1 MGVRSLSFCTTLLIR
16 SLLSA
21 QDASTIVRFEQ
32 VNDHLYRGGQP
43 ASDLFQALKKLGIKT
58 VIDLRDSEHQYSA
71 EKQEVESI
79 GMRFISVPL
88 TMHAPTDD
96 EIAKILDLLENK
108 SLWPVFLHCQ
118 GGRDRTSAVIACYR
132 ISHDGWSNQKA
143 FAEAEQKGISKFDVG
158 LRRYIL
164 RYRNPNAAQPLPVK

>member
-1 MGVRSLSFCTTLLIR
+1 LCTALLIC
-16 SLLSA
+16 SWLSA

-43 ASDLFQALKKLGIKT
+43 TTDLFKALKKLGVKT
-58 VIDLRDSEHQYSA
+58 VIDLRDHEHQYSA
-71 EKQEVESI
+71 EKPEVESI
-79 GMRFISVPL
+79 GMQFISVPL

-96 EIAKILDLLENK
+96 EIAKILGLIENK

-118 GGRDRTSAVIACYR
+118 GGRDRTSTVIACYR

-143 FAEAEQKGISKFDVG
+143 FEEAEQKGISKFDLG

-164 RYRNPNAAQPLPVK
+164 RYGIPSAAQPLPVK

>member
-1 MGVRSLSFCTTLLIR
+1 MSFFCASPYFYAGPIF
-16 SLLSA
+16 A
-21 QDASTIVRFEQ
+21 QDATTIVRFEQ

-43 ASDLFQALKKLGIKT
+43 SADLFQSLKKLGIKT
-58 VIDLRDSEHQYSA
+58 VIDLRDGKHQYSA
-71 EKQEVESI
+71 EKLLVESI
-79 GMRFISVPL
+79 GMQFISVPL

-96 EIAKILDLLENK
+96 EIAKILGLIETK

-118 GGRDRTSAVIACYR
+118 GGRDRTSTVIACYR

-143 FAEAEQKGISKFDVG
+143 YVEAEQKGISKFDVG

-164 RYRNPNAAQPLPVK
+164 RYQTPHPSPPLPVK

>member
-1 MGVRSLSFCTTLLIR
+1 MSFCCGSVLF
-16 SLLSA
+16 A

-43 ASDLFQALKKLGIKT
+43 STELFQSLKKLGIKT
-58 VIDLRDSEHQYSA
+58 VIDLRDRKHQYTA
-71 EKQEVESI
+71 EKQLVESM
-79 GMRFISVPL
+79 GMQFVSVPL

-96 EIAKILDLLENK
+96 EIAKILNLIETK

-118 GGRDRTSAVIACYR
+118 GGRDRTSTVIACYR
-132 ISHDGWSNQKA
+132 VSHDGWTNQKA
-143 FAEAEQKGISKFDVG
+143 FEEAVGKGISKFDIG

-164 RYRNPNAAQPLPVK
+164 RYQTPKRSPPLPVK